1 MTWLGDSYYL
11 VTTGYSKQ
19 SNREVCLRDI
29 RNVDKVLYTI
39 TADNVCLGLID
50 YYQSPGPFVPFYN
63 PCCHILWYSGRGD
76 AKLNGIDVD
85 DVTMW
90 TNRGIDF
97 SDLLW
102 IEGGNCININMKSS
116 VKSLAMLP
124 QHSIDIKR
132 NEVDK

>member
-1 MTWLGDSYYL
+1 
-11 VTTGYSKQ
+11 
-19 SNREVCLRDI
+19 
-29 RNVDKVLYTI
+29 
-39 TADNVCLGLID
+39 
-50 YYQSPGPFVPFYN
+50 
-63 PCCHILWYSGRGD
+63 
-76 AKLNGIDVD
+76 
-85 DVTMW
+85 MW
-90 TNRGIDF
+90 TNRGIDL